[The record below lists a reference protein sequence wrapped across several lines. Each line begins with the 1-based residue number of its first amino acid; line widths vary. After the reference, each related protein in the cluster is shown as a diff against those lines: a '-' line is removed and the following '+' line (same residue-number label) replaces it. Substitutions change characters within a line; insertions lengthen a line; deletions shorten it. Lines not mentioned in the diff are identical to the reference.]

1 MKKPSYKRY
10 ERNAELAD
18 YLLRTRPKFCRGE
31 AGRKPPNWL
40 EETDG
45 AYTFAHLLTS
55 YWGFD
60 VEYRLCEIL
69 EFSTKHHNKAVRQ
82 KNQKELLKVISKNMS
97 AGNTRIF
104 EEIGKAVRA
113 INEAPHDPLRTSIT
127 MALHII
133 ESSRKEGELTKAQR
147 ALLTKRSVNA
157 GEFFEAGRPT
167 PAQVVTIAEDFF
179 EMKTEKERNSVR
191 TSLFR
196 TAKKVLRKW
205 ADREYANLL
214 GQHLPD

>member
-1 MKKPSYKRY
+1 MKKPSYERY

-60 VEYRLCEIL
+60 VEYRLCEML

-82 KNQKELLKVISKNMS
+82 TNQKELLKIISKDMS
-97 AGNTRIF
+97 EGKTRIF
-104 EEIGKAVRA
+104 EELGKAVRA
-113 INEAPHDPLRTSIT
+113 VKEAPHDPLRTSIT

-133 ESSRKEGELTKAQR
+133 ESSRKKGELTSAQR
-147 ALLTKRSVNA
+147 ALLTKKSVNL
-157 GEFFEAGRPT
+157 GEFFQAGRPT
-167 PAQVVTIAEDFF
+167 PSQVVAIAEDFF
-179 EMKTEKERNSVR
+179 EMSNASERDSVR
-191 TSLFR
+191 ASLFR

-205 ADREYANLL
+205 ASSDLMTW
-214 GQHLPD
+214 

>member
-1 MKKPSYKRY
+1 MKKPSYKCY

-60 VEYRLCEIL
+60 VEYRLCEML

-82 KNQKELLKVISKNMS
+82 TNQKELLKIISKDMS
-97 AGNTRIF
+97 EGKTRIF
-104 EEIGKAVRA
+104 EELGKAVRA
-113 INEAPHDPLRTSIT
+113 VKEAPHDPLRTSIT

-133 ESSRKEGELTKAQR
+133 ESSRKKGELTSAQR
-147 ALLTKRSVNA
+147 ALLTKKSVNL
-157 GEFFEAGRPT
+157 GEFFQAGRPT
-167 PAQVVTIAEDFF
+167 SSQVVAIAEDFF
-179 EMKTEKERNSVR
+179 EMSNASERDSVR
-191 TSLFR
+191 ASLFR

-205 ADREYANLL
+205 ASSDLMTW
-214 GQHLPD
+214 